1 MVFDRKSLIEL
12 LRDNVVVVTFT
23 KTDGTERK
31 MRCTLLS
38 EYVPNAVTN
47 GRVLLSDGGEGGINN
62 NNISVWDIESS
73 GWRSFRVES
82 IKTVSIGS

>member
-23 KTDGTERK
+23 KVDGTERK
-31 MRCTLLS
+31 MKCTLLA

-47 GRVLLSDGGEGGINN
+47 SKVLLSDGGEGGINN

-82 IKTVSIGS
+82 IKNVSIGS